1 MEKIKRPLIAH
12 FLDTSQAAAYADA
25 EWARIGINV
34 TEAST
39 EYNPQTET
47 SQDIVS
53 ESASTDLTGYQ
64 PSMAVSQQCT
74 KGDPVFELITKLR
87 RSRAT
92 MGDSYSWALNVDLW
106 DKTGEGASATYAA
119 EVQSETVGSW
129 SRSYRSGGDSA
140 RSAAQAAAE
149 NRAALLSIARQY
161 LARTGLL
168 YRGGRCGA

>member
-1 MEKIKRPLIAH
+1 MVYADYDFYRNEYFGRAIPAEDFPRLA
-12 FLDTSQAAAYADA
+12 LRGSQYIDYITQGRAAAQVELEAVKMCCCALAEQYQSIEAAAQLAQKSLAAGAAD
-25 EWARIGINV
+25 G
-34 TEAST
+34 
-39 EYNPQTET
+39 
-47 SQDIVS
+47 
-53 ESASTDLTGYQ
+53 
-64 PSMAVSQQCT
+64 
-74 KGDPVFELITKLR
+74 
-87 RSRAT
+87 
-92 MGDSYSWALNVDLW
+92 
-106 DKTGEGASATYAA
+106 A